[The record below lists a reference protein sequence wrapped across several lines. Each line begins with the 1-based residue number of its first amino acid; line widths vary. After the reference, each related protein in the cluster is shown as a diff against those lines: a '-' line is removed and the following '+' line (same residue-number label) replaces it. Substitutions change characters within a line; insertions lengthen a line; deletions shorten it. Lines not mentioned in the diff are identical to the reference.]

1 MRKVIIN
8 ATTYDFETLKK
19 NQYILFDNTII
30 ETGDMKDM
38 TYDDLETIDASG
50 AIVMPGLVN
59 GHAHIYSTFSRGL
72 GVPYNPA
79 NFLEILE
86 QMWWRLD
93 YHINNEVSYYS
104 ALVSG
109 VEFLKNGITTVI
121 DHHASGTDILGSL
134 AALRKGLTDEA
145 KVRSVLCFETSDR
158 FNIEESIK
166 ENIDYYN
173 NNQTDVARGLF
184 GLHAAFTLS
193 DETLKKI
200 GERNDAPIHVH
211 VDESQYDTEYCMKH
225 YGKTPIKRFDQFG
238 LIKENSLLAHCLFVE
253 GEDLDIIKARKAK
266 VVFNTTSNM
275 NNGVGLPNYH
285 KFNDKGIDVIIGN
298 DGISS
303 SIAYEYLNIFFTQHL
318 NDLDVRKFGFGDLLK
333 MIDNTYDYASE
344 LLGVKLGKI
353 KAGYEADLSI
363 LKYTP
368 FTEIN
373 NDNALGHL
381 LFGLFHN
388 FKPET
393 VFIKGEEV
401 LSNYKVSN
409 DLENKYSKALKV
421 SKQFWSE
428 VLKGENYEFKN
439 KF

>member
-19 NQYILFDNTII
+19 NQYILFDSTII
-30 ETGDMKDM
+30 ETGEMKDM
-38 TYDDLETIDASG
+38 TYNDLETIDASG

-72 GVPYNPA
+72 GIPYNPA

-86 QMWWRLD
+86 QMWWRMD
-93 YHINNEVSYYS
+93 HHINNEVSYYS

-121 DHHASGTDILGSL
+121 DHHASGIDILGSL
-134 AALRKGLTDEA
+134 EALRKGLTDDA

-158 FNIEESIK
+158 FNVDECIK
-166 ENIDYYN
+166 ENVDYYN
-173 NNQTDVARGLF
+173 DNQTDVARGLF

-200 GERNDAPIHVH
+200 GEKNVAPIHVH
-211 VDESQYDTEYCMKH
+211 VDESKYDTEYCIKH
-225 YGKTPIKRFDQFG
+225 YGKTPIKRLDQFG

-303 SIAYEYLNIFFTQHL
+303 SMAYEYLNIFFTQHL
-318 NDLDVRKFGFGDLLK
+318 NDLDVRKFGFGDLIK
-333 MIDNTYDYASE
+333 MIDNTYDYASA

-393 VFIKGEEV
+393 VFIKGEKV
-401 LSNYKVSN
+401 LSNYNVSN
-409 DLENKYSKALKV
+409 DLENKYNKALTV
-421 SKQFWSE
+421 SKKFWSE
-428 VLKGENYEFKN
+428 VLKGENYDFKN

>member
-8 ATTYDFETLKK
+8 ATTYDFAVLKK

-38 TYDDLETIDASG
+38 VYDNLETIDASG
-50 AIVMPGLVN
+50 SIVMPGLVN
-59 GHAHIYSTFSRGL
+59 GHTHIYSTFSRGL
-72 GVPYNPA
+72 GIPYNPE

-121 DHHASGTDILGSL
+121 DHHASGIDILGSL
-134 AALRKGLTDEA
+134 SAIKKGLTDEA
-145 KVRSVLCFETSDR
+145 KVRSILCFETSDR
-158 FNIEESIK
+158 FNVDECIK
-166 ENIDYYN
+166 ENIDYSN
-173 NNQTDVARGLF
+173 NNQTDITRGLF

-200 GERNDAPIHVH
+200 SERNNAPIHVH
-211 VDESQYDTEYCMKH
+211 VDESSYDTEYCLKH

-253 GEDLDIIKARKAK
+253 DEDLDIIKSRKAK

-303 SIAYEYLNIFFTQHL
+303 SLAYEYLNIFFTQHL
-318 NDLDVRKFGFGDLLK
+318 NDLDVRKFGFSDLIK
-333 MIDNTYDYASE
+333 MIDNTYNYASS

-353 KAGYEADLSI
+353 KAGYEADLII

-388 FKPET
+388 FKPKT

-401 LSNYKVSN
+401 LNNYKVSK
-409 DLENKYSKALKV
+409 DLENKYNKAFSISEK
-421 SKQFWSE
+421 FWSE
-428 VLKGENYEFKN
+428 VLKGKNYEFKN
-439 KF
+439 KY

>member
-19 NQYILFDNTII
+19 NQYILFDSTII
-30 ETGDMKDM
+30 ETGEMKDM
-38 TYDDLETIDASG
+38 TYNDLETIDASG

-72 GVPYNPA
+72 GIPYNPA

-86 QMWWRLD
+86 QMWWRMD
-93 YHINNEVSYYS
+93 HHINNEVSYYS

-121 DHHASGTDILGSL
+121 DHHASGIDILGSL
-134 AALRKGLTDEA
+134 EALRKGLTDDA

-158 FNIEESIK
+158 FNVDECIK
-166 ENIDYYN
+166 ENVDYYN
-173 NNQTDVARGLF
+173 DNQTDVARGLF

-200 GERNDAPIHVH
+200 GEKNVAPIHVH
-211 VDESQYDTEYCMKH
+211 VDESKYDTEYCIKH
-225 YGKTPIKRFDQFG
+225 YGKTPIKRLDQFG

-303 SIAYEYLNIFFTQHL
+303 SMAYEYLNIFFTQHL
-318 NDLDVRKFGFGDLLK
+318 NDLDVRKFGFGDLIK
-333 MIDNTYDYASE
+333 MIDNTYDYASA

-393 VFIKGEEV
+393 VFIKGEKV
-401 LSNYKVSN
+401 LSNYNVSN
-409 DLENKYSKALKV
+409 DLENKYNKALTV
-421 SKQFWSE
+421 SKKFWSE
-428 VLKGENYEFKN
+428 VLKGENYDFKN
-439 KF
+439 NF

>member
-1 MRKVIIN
+1 MKKVIIN
-8 ATTYDFETLKK
+8 ATTYDFEQLKK
-19 NQYILFDNTII
+19 NQYILFDNKII
-30 ETGDMKDM
+30 ETGDMQDM
-38 TYDDLETIDASG
+38 KYDNLETIDASN
-50 AIVMPGLVN
+50 ALVMPGLVN
-59 GHAHIYSTFSRGL
+59 GHAHIYSTFARGL
-72 GVPYNPA
+72 GVPYNPK

-93 YHINNEVSYYS
+93 YHITNEVSYYS

-121 DHHASGTDILGSL
+121 DHHASGMDILGSL
-134 AALRKGLTDEA
+134 EALKKGLTDDA
-145 KVRSVLCFETSDR
+145 KVRSILCFETSDR
-158 FNIEESIK
+158 FNIDECIE
-166 ENIDYYN
+166 ENINYYN
-173 NNQTDVARGLF
+173 NNKSDKARGLF

-200 GERNDAPIHVH
+200 SEKNEAPIHVH
-211 VDESQYDTEYCMKH
+211 VDESKYDTEYCIKH

-253 GEDLDIIKARKAK
+253 DDDLEIIKARKAK

-303 SIAYEYLNIFFTQHL
+303 SIAYEYLNVFFTQHL
-318 NDLDVRKFGFGDLLK
+318 NDLDVNKFGFGDLLK
-333 MIDNTYDYASE
+333 MIDNTYNYASE
-344 LLGVKLGKI
+344 LLNVKLGKI
-353 KAGYEADLSI
+353 KKGYEADLII
-363 LKYTP
+363 LDYTP
-368 FTEIN
+368 FTELN

-388 FKPET
+388 FKPKT

-401 LSNYKVSN
+401 LTNSEVNENLQKKYHQALQVSQ
-409 DLENKYSKALKV
+409 
-421 SKQFWSE
+421 QFWSE
-428 VLKGENYEFKN
+428 ILKGENYDFKN

>member
-8 ATTYDFETLKK
+8 ATTYDFATLKK
-19 NQYILFDNTII
+19 NQYIIFDTTII

-38 TYDDLETIDASG
+38 TYDNLETIDASG
-50 AIVMPGLVN
+50 RVVMPGLVN

-86 QMWWRLD
+86 QLWWRVD
-93 YHINNEVSYYS
+93 HHINNEVSYYS

-134 AALRKGLTDEA
+134 EALRKGLTDEA

-158 FNIEESIK
+158 FNVEKSIK

-193 DETLKKI
+193 DKTLKKI
-200 GERNDAPIHVH
+200 GERNVAPIHIH
-211 VDESQYDTEYCMKH
+211 VDESKYDTEYSMKH
-225 YGKTPIKRFDQFG
+225 YGKTPIKRLDQFG

-253 GEDLDIIKARKAK
+253 GEDLDTIKARKAK

-303 SIAYEYLNIFFTQHL
+303 SMAYEYLNIFFTQHL
-318 NDLDVRKFGFGDLLK
+318 NDLDVRKFGFGDLIK
-333 MIDNTYDYASE
+333 MIDNTYDYASS
-344 LLGVKLGKI
+344 LLRVKLGKI
-353 KAGYEADLSI
+353 EVGYEADLSI
-363 LKYTP
+363 LEYTP

-393 VFIKGEEV
+393 VFIRGEVV
-401 LSNYKVSN
+401 LSKYKVSK
-409 DLENKYSKALKV
+409 DLEHKYSKALKV

>member
-19 NQYILFDNTII
+19 NQYILFDSTII
-30 ETGDMKDM
+30 ETGEMKDM
-38 TYDDLETIDASG
+38 TYNDLETIDASG

-72 GVPYNPA
+72 GIPYNPA

-86 QMWWRLD
+86 QMWWRMD
-93 YHINNEVSYYS
+93 HHINNEVSYYS

-121 DHHASGTDILGSL
+121 DHHASGIDILGSL
-134 AALRKGLTDEA
+134 EALRKGLTDDA

-158 FNIEESIK
+158 FNVDECIK
-166 ENIDYYN
+166 ENVDYYN
-173 NNQTDVARGLF
+173 DNQTDVARGLF

-200 GERNDAPIHVH
+200 GEKNVAPIHVH
-211 VDESQYDTEYCMKH
+211 VDESKYDTEYCIKH
-225 YGKTPIKRFDQFG
+225 YGKTPIKRLDQFG

-303 SIAYEYLNIFFTQHL
+303 SMAYEYLNIFFTQHL
-318 NDLDVRKFGFGDLLK
+318 NDLDVRKFGFGDLIK
-333 MIDNTYDYASE
+333 MIDNTYDYASA

-393 VFIKGEEV
+393 VFIKGEKV
-401 LSNYKVSN
+401 LSNYNVSN
-409 DLENKYSKALKV
+409 DLENKYNKALVV
-421 SKQFWSE
+421 SKKFWSE
-428 VLKGENYEFKN
+428 VLKGENYDFKN

>member
-19 NQYILFDNTII
+19 NQYILFDSTII
-30 ETGDMKDM
+30 ETGEMKDM
-38 TYDDLETIDASG
+38 TYENLETIDASG

-59 GHAHIYSTFSRGL
+59 GHSHIYSTFSRGL
-72 GVPYNPA
+72 GVPYNPS

-93 YHINNEVSYYS
+93 HHINNEVSYYS

-134 AALRKGLTDEA
+134 EALRKGLTDDA

-158 FNIEESIK
+158 FDVEKSIK

-193 DETLKKI
+193 EETLKKI

-211 VDESQYDTEYCMKH
+211 VDESKYDTEYCMKH
-225 YGKTPIKRFDQFG
+225 YGKTPIKRLDQFG

-303 SIAYEYLNIFFTQHL
+303 SMAFEYLTIFFTQHL

-333 MIDNTYDYASE
+333 IINNTYDYASE

-363 LKYTP
+363 LKYTS

-401 LSNYKVSN
+401 LSNYKVSS
-409 DLENKYSKALKV
+409 DLENKYNKALKV

-428 VLKGENYEFKN
+428 VLEGENYEFKN